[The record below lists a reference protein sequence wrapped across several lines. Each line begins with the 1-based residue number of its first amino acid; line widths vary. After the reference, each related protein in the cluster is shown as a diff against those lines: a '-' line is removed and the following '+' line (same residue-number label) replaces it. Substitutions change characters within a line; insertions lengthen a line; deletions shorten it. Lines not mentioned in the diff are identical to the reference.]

1 MEETTRAVV
10 LPAQEGL
17 RTEMQNTRQDADKS
31 LEVHIARIQKMGNGP
46 SMVSDDSDQVR
57 RQVTMKLQTAVT
69 DEFMVAS
76 TMVKTL
82 LNSTCIFMLVMRS
95 AGSSL
100 FPH

>member
-1 MEETTRAVV
+1 
-10 LPAQEGL
+10 
-17 RTEMQNTRQDADKS
+17 
-31 LEVHIARIQKMGNGP
+31 
-46 SMVSDDSDQVR
+46 MVSDDSDQVR